1 MLVEEEATPIQK
13 VTISWARRKALLS
26 GTSSGLL
33 PWGHSLAERLIFRPA
48 RVALGLDRCTRCYAG
63 MEPIRRSVTEYFG
76 SLGIDLLDLY
86 GNNETSG
93 VQNLKLP
100 SSRTGRSELAGC
112 KSRESQEGL
121 CLWGRH
127 IFLGYL
133 GLEQET
139 HKVFTE
145 DGWFI
150 AGGPRAMKMRSG
162 APGDEYLEL

>member
-1 MLVEEEATPIQK
+1 MAINV
-13 VTISWARRKALLS
+13 LLYVLLLGPHPDFS
-26 GTSSGLL
+26 RFPFFSCSSGLL
-33 PWGHSLAERLIFRPA
+33 PWGQSLAERLIFRPA

-150 AGGPRAMKMRSG
+150 AGNGLIPSHLSTRI
-162 APGDEYLEL
+162 DLVT